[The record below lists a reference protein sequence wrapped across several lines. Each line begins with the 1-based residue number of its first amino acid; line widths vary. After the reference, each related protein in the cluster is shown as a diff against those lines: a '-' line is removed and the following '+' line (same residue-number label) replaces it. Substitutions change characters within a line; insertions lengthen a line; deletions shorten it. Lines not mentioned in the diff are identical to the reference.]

1 MRERRRSGEI
11 VLQRRRTPR
20 ASLRIEVTCV
30 FGGVPLF
37 AITTKLSAAGC
48 FVETETPVPEHAAVD
63 LTLHLS
69 DGPEPAKASGRV
81 VQVQRRQDD
90 TLGFAVEFDGL
101 DDVTRARITNLVE
114 RATTSAGST
123 KTTETEV
130 APCARCGHAQ
140 HHGPKGGPLACTNVR
155 CDCDEYVSSE
165 CPGYL
170 GKAKA
175 GECPGVFGEH
185 LDGCPDVTP

>member
-11 VLQRRRTPR
+11 VRERRRIQR
-20 ASLRIEVTCV
+20 APLRTEVTCL
-30 FGGVPLF
+30 FGGESLF
-37 AITTKLSAAGC
+37 AITTNLSATGC
-48 FVETETPVPEHAAVD
+48 FVETGTPVPLLAAVD
-63 LTLHLS
+63 LILHLS
-69 DGPEPAKASGRV
+69 DDLEPAKVGGHV
-81 VQVQRRQDD
+81 VRRRQDD
-90 TLGFAVEFDGL
+90 TLGFAVDFDCI
-101 DDVTRARITNLVE
+101 DDATCSRIDSLVE
-114 RATTSAGST
+114 RATASAGST